1 MPLVLVDLLF
11 MTGTKGGME
20 QYVRSL
26 YPAIAQKPSDL
37 TFVALASTEL
47 AASDMSWFPGE
58 VVDSGISGE
67 NRIAWARG
75 ELFAVQRFAKR
86 LGADLVHCPANLG
99 PARRG
104 VPLVLTLHDLL
115 PFRHPEYVPGAY
127 AQVLRTMLRLS
138 ARSAR
143 RLVTSSIAARD
154 DIVEIVGIPAE
165 RIDVVPLA
173 GYDNVAT
180 PVTPETGQRLPR
192 QLLSVGNRMPHKNF
206 ARLIESL
213 VHIPEAKRPQLVITG
228 SHGDDPLA
236 PVVAQFNLEQWVS
249 LRGWLTP
256 QELDEL
262 FDTSTL
268 VVFPTLFEGFG
279 LPPLEAMSRGCPA
292 ACSDIPVMHEV
303 AGTAARYFDPYDPQA
318 IAEEIMR
325 LLDSPA
331 ELADMS
337 RAGVARAAEFSWAR
351 TADGV
356 LHAFHTAL
364 AQS

>member
-1 MPLVLVDLLF
+1 MLVDLLF
-11 MTGTKGGME
+11 ITGTKGGME

-26 YPAIAQKPSDL
+26 YSAIASKPGDL
-37 TFVALASTEL
+37 TFVALASSEL
-47 AASDMSWFPGE
+47 AATDMSWFPGE

-86 LGADLVHCPANLG
+86 LKADLVHCPANLG
-99 PARRG
+99 PAWRG

-127 AQVLRTMLRLS
+127 AHVLRAMLRLS
-138 ARSAR
+138 ARSAK
-143 RLVTSSIAARD
+143 RLVTSSVAARD
-154 DIVEIVGIPAE
+154 DIVEILGIPVE

-173 GYDNVAT
+173 GYDNVAA
-180 PVTPETGQRLPR
+180 PVTSDSARRRPR

-206 ARLIESL
+206 ARLIEAL
-213 VHIPEAKRPQLVITG
+213 VHIPEAERPLLVITG
-228 SHGDDPLA
+228 SHGADPLA
-236 PVVAQFNLEQWVS
+236 PIVARFGLERWVS
-249 LRGWLTP
+249 LRGWLTAE
-256 QELDEL
+256 ELDEL

-303 AGTAARYFDPYDPQA
+303 AGSAARYFDPHDPVA
-318 IAEEIMR
+318 IAAEIQR

-331 ELADMS
+331 ELAEMS
-337 RAGVARAAEFSWAR
+337 RAGVARAAEFSWPR

-356 LHAFHTAL
+356 LNAFHTAL
-364 AQS
+364 ARN